1 MLRRSSHVHFFV
13 RICPEPNPDFRVME
27 LALEWGVRVLADQL
41 VVLVAEDDQEIQ
53 IIVEDSLTEGG
64 FEPAIAPSGEEAV
77 TLLKGNKGSYRALV
91 VDVNLRGRMD
101 GWEVAKHAREID
113 PEFPVIYMTGA
124 GADKWPSLGVP
135 NSILLEKPFAP
146 AQLVTAVSQLLISRT
161 PKA

>member
-1 MLRRSSHVHFFV
+1 M
-13 RICPEPNPDFRVME
+13 
-27 LALEWGVRVLADQL
+27 ADQL
-41 VVLVAEDDQEIQ
+41 VVLVVEDDQEIQ
-53 IIVEDSLTEGG
+53 SIVEDALTDGG

>member
-1 MLRRSSHVHFFV
+1 
-13 RICPEPNPDFRVME
+13 ME

-41 VVLVAEDDQEIQ
+41 VILVAEDDQEIQ